1 MVLLAGKISVDFS
14 IGTQVENSVGIY
26 SNQKILTE
34 YINIFCIFLLV
45 GLSLGLNPT
54 NQKTQ
59 KNMFSALI
67 FRYLKMVTDISN

>member
-34 YINIFCIFLLV
+34 YIFSVFFLLV